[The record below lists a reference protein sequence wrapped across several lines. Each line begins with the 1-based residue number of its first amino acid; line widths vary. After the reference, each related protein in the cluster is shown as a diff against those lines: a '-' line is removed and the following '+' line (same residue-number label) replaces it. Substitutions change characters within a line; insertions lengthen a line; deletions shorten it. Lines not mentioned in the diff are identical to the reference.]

1 MTGQQQQAQQTQ
13 QTQAP
18 TGQQTEQAQTQ
29 QQTPAE
35 PTGAASEASNAQPT
49 PQTPPAQSP
58 AGQDDQQQGQV
69 GAKGEPSRE
78 QQMQRIANAAAAAA
92 VEQAL
97 AQLDTQVSTVAPD
110 DSQGQQE
117 TSELA
122 QLRTQMA
129 DQAKAFA
136 VERALLMANC
146 IDTAGAMAHIT
157 MADIKT
163 AEDGALDGFD
173 VDKLKADYPHLFAA
187 QTTPTVST
195 GASPKGKPA
204 ANQQVMTVR
213 EALKERNKQG
223 D

>member
-18 TGQQTEQAQTQ
+18 TGQQTQQTEQTQAQ
-29 QQTPAE
+29 QQTQAE
-35 PTGAASEASNAQPT
+35 PSAGNAQQAT
-49 PQTPPAQSP
+49 QTPPTQPP

-97 AQLDTQVSTVAPD
+97 AQLGTQVSTVAPD

-173 VDKLKADYPHLFAA
+173 EDKLKADYPHLFAA